1 MKECCGTCAYHHFE
15 NISDGWV
22 CCNEKS
28 DYCADWTEYGD
39 SCEEWE
45 ERGVNCGQKLNWS
58 GEE

>member
-1 MKECCGTCAYHHFE
+1 MASIRNGKVRDKMKQCCGTCAYHHFE

-22 CCNEKS
+22 CCNDKS

-45 ERGVNCGQKLNWS
+45 EQDR
-58 GEE
+58 